1 MEQFI
6 EFVGNHYI
14 LSTLWIVIVVLII
27 YSFASGALSAI
38 KELNPQEATL
48 LMNKEDAY
56 VLDIRPAAEYKKGHI
71 LGAKQIK
78 TELVN
83 KADFSPLEKYKDKP
97 IIVAC
102 AMGMNAKRTASQ
114 MHKAGFSQVSVLKG
128 GMNAWQGANLPV
140 TK

>member
-14 LSTLWIVIVVLII
+14 LSTAWIVIVVLII
-27 YSFASGALSAI
+27 YSFASGALSAV

-56 VLDIRPAAEYKKGHI
+56 VLDIRPPADYKKGHI

-83 KADFSPLEKYKDKP
+83 KADFSPLEKNKDKP
-97 IIVAC
+97 IIYL
-102 AMGMNAKRTASQ
+102 
-114 MHKAGFSQVSVLKG
+114 F
-128 GMNAWQGANLPV
+128 
-140 TK
+140 

>member
-14 LSTLWIVIVVLII
+14 LSTAWIVIVVLII
-27 YSFASGALSAI
+27 YSFASGALSAV

-56 VLDIRPAAEYKKGHI
+56 VLDIRPPAEYKKGHI

-83 KADFSPLEKYKDKP
+83 KADFSPLEKNKDKP

-102 AMGMNAKRTASQ
+102 AMGMNAKRTATQ